1 MSQKRIS
8 KQGFPRHVRL
18 LSAEDY
24 KKVFAQSVRSTD
36 RFFTVLARHEGQQH
50 PARLGL
56 AVAKKHVRRA
66 VDRNRIKRLLRESFR
81 HHQQQLQGLDLVVLV
96 KPGIHKA
103 DNAALFRSLEKHWKR
118 LSKEIPS

>member
-1 MSQKRIS
+1 MS

-24 KKVFAQSVRSTD
+24 KKVFAQPVRSSD
-36 RFFTVLARHEGQQH
+36 RYFTVLARYDRQQEL
-50 PARLGL
+50 ARLGL

-81 HHQQQLQGLDLVVLV
+81 RHQQYLKGYDLVVLV

-103 DNAALFRSLEKHWKR
+103 DNLTLFSSLEKHWKR
-118 LSKEIPS
+118 LNQAVPSD

>member
-1 MSQKRIS
+1 MSQKPIS
-8 KQGFPRHVRL
+8 KLGFPRHLRL

-36 RFFTVLARHEGQQH
+36 QYFTVLARHDEHQEQ
-50 PARLGL
+50 ARLGL

-81 HHQQQLQGLDLVVLV
+81 HHQQQLKGLDLVVLV

-103 DNAALFRSLEKHWKR
+103 DNAALFRALEKHWKR
-118 LSKEIPS
+118 LSKDIPS

>member
-1 MSQKRIS
+1 M
-8 KQGFPRHVRL
+8 

-24 KKVFAQSVRSTD
+24 KKVFAQSDRSID
-36 RFFTVLARHEGQQH
+36 RYFTVLARYEEQQD

-81 HHQQQLQGLDLVVLV
+81 HHQQQLKGLDLVVLV

-103 DNAALFRSLEKHWKR
+103 DNTALFLSLEKHWKR